1 MQPIFISGI
10 GTDVGKTLV
19 AAIVTEALQAIYWKP
34 VQAGYAEGTDSEWVA
49 ERISHPHGRIWPE
62 TYKLALPASPHIAA
76 RQEGLEISLDRI
88 AGQWTASAIPDPA
101 INGYPSPKSA
111 VRAGQLPDYLVIE
124 GAGGLLVPLNEKE
137 FVLDLVKKLGA
148 TVILISRNYLGSINH
163 SLLTAA
169 LCQSHGLKVAGWI
182 FNDQYGHYEAEIAQ
196 WSGFPSIASIPFYKD
211 PDTEFV
217 RAEAGKM
224 RASLLAV
231 LR

>member
-1 MQPIFISGI
+1 MQPIFITGI

-76 RQEGLEISLDRI
+76 RQEGLEISLDKI
-88 AGQWTASAIPDPA
+88 VLSLTEGQAQNRP
-101 INGYPSPKSA
+101 
-111 VRAGQLPDYLVIE
+111 VVIE

-137 FVLDLVKKLGA
+137 FVLDLVKKLDA
-148 TVILISRNYLGSINH
+148 TVILVSRNYLGSINH

-217 RAEAGKM
+217 RAEGGEM
-224 RASLLAV
+224 RASLLAA